1 MTDNLEEYCR
11 QLRLNYVLLHY
22 EELTFERPKDY
33 LEMVFLKEIEQR
45 ELARKQ
51 RFIQQ
56 AKFPTSKRLQDY
68 SWHQD
73 IVLPPQLNQN
83 CLEDLLF
90 IESKENV
97 VLVGNPG
104 TGKTHL
110 AIALGRKACE
120 NGIET
125 RFWRVSDLVEKLEE
139 ALRKNQLPAFRRR
152 FDRAKLIILDEMGYV
167 PFSKEGAELLFQ
179 LISDWYETKSIII
192 TSNLEFSQWHRIFVD
207 TRLTGALVDR
217 LIHHAHILS
226 FTGQSY
232 RLTHALSKIN

>member
-1 MTDNLEEYCR
+1 
-11 QLRLNYVLLHY
+11 
-22 EELTFERPKDY
+22 
-33 LEMVFLKEIEQR
+33 MVFLKEIEQR

-56 AKFPTSKRLQDY
+56 AKFPTSKQLQDY
-68 SWHQD
+68 SWHKD

-110 AIALGRKACE
+110 AIALGRKTCE

-125 RFWRVSDLVEKLEE
+125 RFWRVSDLVEKLE
-139 ALRKNQLPAFRRR
+139 
-152 FDRAKLIILDEMGYV
+152 
-167 PFSKEGAELLFQ
+167 
-179 LISDWYETKSIII
+179 
-192 TSNLEFSQWHRIFVD
+192 
-207 TRLTGALVDR
+207 
-217 LIHHAHILS
+217 
-226 FTGQSY
+226 
-232 RLTHALSKIN
+232 